1 MGYMSYEGD
10 GGGHQESEIV
20 EVKRGSEKVVSSR
33 DLSLAYLGL
42 WHVVLTASE
51 WIRQSGDET
60 GMDGLE
66 WEGGGSLLTWSMR
79 VTWRWGR

>member
-1 MGYMSYEGD
+1 MWYIWHIGEL
-10 GGGHQESEIV
+10 GGQQESVVI
-20 EVKRGSEKVVSSR
+20 EVKRGSGKDLSSR
-33 DLSLAYLGL
+33 ELSLAYLGL

-66 WEGGGSLLTWSMR
+66 WEGGGSLLTLSMR

>member
-1 MGYMSYEGD
+1 MGGQE
-10 GGGHQESEIV
+10 ESEVI
-20 EVKRGSEKVVSSR
+20 EVKRESEKVVSSR
-33 DLSLAYLGL
+33 ESCLAYLGL

-66 WEGGGSLLTWSMR
+66 WEAGGPLLTLSMR
-79 VTWRWGR
+79 VTWRRGR